1 MKKSLT
7 ALMIILFGA
16 IMAGCGGGGDNSA
29 VESGENKWLPFDKGI
44 ALAKS
49 EKKPI
54 VIDFYTDWCRWCK
67 VMDKQTFSK
76 PEISSFLAEHFVS
89 VRINAESM
97 SEKFKYQGKEY
108 TPVELTRKFRI
119 RGYPSIVY
127 LDEEGTLIK
136 VVPGYQPPEKYLP
149 WLTYIQKGC
158 YKKKISFEEYRKRKG
173 DCS

>member
-7 ALMIILFGA
+7 ALMIIFLG
-16 IMAGCGGGGDNSA
+16 ITMAGCGGDGDRPE
-29 VESGENKWLPFDKGI
+29 VGSGENKWLAFDEGL

-49 EKKPI
+49 EKKPV
-54 VIDFYTDWCRWCK
+54 VIDFYTNWCRWCK

-89 VRINAESM
+89 IRINAESRN
-97 SEKFKYQGKEY
+97 ERYEYKGKMY
-108 TPVELTRKFRI
+108 TPAELTRKFRI
-119 RGYPSIVY
+119 RAYPSIVY
-127 LDEEGTLIK
+127 LDEEGSLIK
-136 VVPGYQPPEKYLP
+136 VVPGYQPPERYLP

-158 YKKKISFEEYRKRKG
+158 YKKKITFEEYQKRKG